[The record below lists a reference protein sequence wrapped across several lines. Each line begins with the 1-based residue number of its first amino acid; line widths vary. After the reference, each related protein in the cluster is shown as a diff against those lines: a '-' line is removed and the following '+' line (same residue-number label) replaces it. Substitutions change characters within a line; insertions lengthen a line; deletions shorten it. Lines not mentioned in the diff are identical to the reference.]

1 MSKLSEA
8 CQCLSRLQ
16 SRYIRERVGVWIEVL
31 RSIIKSTTSTTLH
44 SQDSHHEADTF
55 IYFPFNTC
63 SIRTISPLSDS
74 SGSFQT
80 SSQHWYKTRNAASVN
95 ILMNDELALNSSLF
109 AHYSCHSQKTFK
121 ICTPPHSYLRMNEY
135 CHFYNMENRVVNGI
149 KIFI

>member
-1 MSKLSEA
+1 MSELRFSDLSLN
-8 CQCLSRLQ
+8 Q
-16 SRYIRERVGVWIEVL
+16 
-31 RSIIKSTTSTTLH
+31 STTLH
-44 SQDSHHEADTF
+44 SQDSDHKADTF

-95 ILMNDELALNSSLF
+95 ILMNDELALNSSVF

-121 ICTPPHSYLRMNEY
+121 IGTPPHSDLRMNEY
-135 CHFYNMENRVVNGI
+135 CHFYNMENGVVNGI